1 MGHLFVAQGDLTK
14 LACDTLVIPCD
25 EKLNVNISWAP
36 ILPVDTRRVGRWLRI
51 AGTANACGVIKLPDA
66 GNRSVRAF
74 QSPYVGYAAPDEP
87 VDRLWTALLDVD
99 RHLEGGRFRPKP
111 LIGIPLVGT
120 GDGGLA
126 HRRGEV
132 IAQLLAR
139 HRTDQLR
146 ADLALVLSDPR
157 DLAAVQNERKFGDW
171 PELEDALQLRADGL
185 GRLAADKE
193 LSLFLGAGVSRPA
206 GLPDWPGLLELL
218 AQEAGMQCPPLEAGF
233 EEAAIPIKKKLGAD
247 YVPVMRKLVDAR
259 EHAVGHAL
267 LAGLRVG
274 QMVTTNFDPC
284 LELALE
290 STHHGGFRV
299 LVRELAEGGKPW
311 LLKLHGD
318 IRQPDSLILDTE
330 DLERHSQDGAA
341 LRGVVQSLLLTGHLL
356 FVGFSFKDA
365 DFLSLARAVTKIRNS
380 ADCGSENPVGTA
392 LALTQSD
399 ADSVD
404 LEDLETV
411 VMLETGPEEA
421 ARKLEIFL
429 DRLGWAAATNHPLA
443 AEYLLDWR
451 YESAL
456 SNQDRRLSDLLTDL
470 MRRADA
476 ATRASSGWSRVASC
490 LRDLGATDAEVAGTT

>member
-1 MGHLFVAQGDLTK
+1 MGHLFVAQGDITK
-14 LACDTLVIPCD
+14 LACDALVIPCD
-25 EKLNVNISWAP
+25 EKLNVNIAWAP
-36 ILPVDTRRVGRWLRI
+36 ILPVETGRVGPWLRI
-51 AGTANACGVIKLPDA
+51 AGTANACGVIKLPAA
-66 GNRSVRAF
+66 GDRTVWAF
-74 QSPYVGYAAPDEP
+74 ESPYVGYTAPNEP
-87 VDRLWTALLDVD
+87 VDRLWTALLDID
-99 RHLEGGRFRPKP
+99 RHLEWGRYRSKP
-111 LIGIPLVGT
+111 LIGVPLVGT

-132 IAQLLAR
+132 IAQLLDR
-139 HRTDQLR
+139 HRTEPLR

-157 DLAAVQNERKFGDW
+157 DFAAVQNERKFGDW
-171 PELEDALQLRADGL
+171 PELDDALQSRADGL

-247 YVPVMRKLVDAR
+247 YVSVMRKLVDAR

-267 LAGLRVG
+267 LAGLRVD

-290 STHHGGFRV
+290 STHHRGFRV

-330 DLERHSQDGAA
+330 DLERHSQDGTA

-365 DFLSLARAVTKIRNS
+365 DFLSLAHAVTKIRNS
-380 ADCGSENPVGTA
+380 ADSRSENPVGTA
-392 LALTQSD
+392 LALTQAD

-411 VMLETGPEEA
+411 VMLETGPDEA

-456 SNQDRRLSDLLTDL
+456 SSQDRRLSELLTEL
-470 MRRADA
+470 MSRADA

-490 LRDLGATDAEVAGTT
+490 LSDLGATDAEVAATT